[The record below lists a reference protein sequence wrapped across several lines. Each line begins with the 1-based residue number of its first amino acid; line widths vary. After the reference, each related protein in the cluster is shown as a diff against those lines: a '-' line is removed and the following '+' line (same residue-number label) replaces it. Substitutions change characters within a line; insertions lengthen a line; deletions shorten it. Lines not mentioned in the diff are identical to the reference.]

1 MSNPRT
7 SLARQRFNER
17 RNDSPNRHVMR
28 AVVFAD
34 LAIVFVV
41 ACGMAGWL

>member
-1 MSNPRT
+1 MNHQI
-7 SLARQRFNER
+7 SLARRRFNQR

-41 ACGMAGWL
+41 ACGVAGWL

>member
-1 MSNPRT
+1 MNHQI
-7 SLARQRFNER
+7 SLARLRFNQR
-17 RNDSPNRHVMR
+17 RNEIPDHVLIR

-41 ACGMAGWL
+41 ACGIAGWL

>member
-1 MSNPRT
+1 MNHQI
-7 SLARQRFNER
+7 SLARRRFNQR
-17 RNDSPNRHVMR
+17 RNEIPDHVLIR

-34 LAIVFVV
+34 LAIVLVV